1 MELLLG
7 VLGNEGCRYF
17 SQADVDAMSTKPRA
31 SPRNDAVAADSDDA
45 RWRRTLRTYVRNNF
59 RFYHQMGYIPPLKQH
74 MDSIYGDATLSNV
87 AFVNFRFHRQTIYD
101 IVDHNYRDWDDEEGA
116 SSDAASRRRLASL
129 AALITDGQYVAP
141 TVDLAA
147 RHSACGRSSP
157 GTFLYTFGET
167 DCAAGRR
174 QARRN
179 SDILAYVFGAPLADG
194 LDPSPRKHRL
204 TLKKLQYLCNNTT
217 DPGPSSVRVRVGV
230 GDRIL
235 VRVRVRVRVRV
246 CVRVRD
252 RVRCRVRV
260 RVRVRIGIRIRV

>member
-45 RWRRTLRTYVRNNF
+45 RWRRTLRTYVRN
-59 RFYHQMGYIPPLKQH
+59 
-74 MDSIYGDATLSNV
+74 
-87 AFVNFRFHRQTIYD
+87 NFRFHRQTIYD

-147 RHSACGRSSP
+147 RHSACGLSSA

-174 QARRN
+174 QARRH

-194 LDPSPRKHRL
+194 LDPSPRKHRV
-204 TLKKLQYLCNNTT
+204 TLKKIAISLQQY
-217 DPGPSSVRVRVGV
+217 D
-230 GDRIL
+230 
-235 VRVRVRVRVRV
+235 
-246 CVRVRD
+246 
-252 RVRCRVRV
+252 
-260 RVRVRIGIRIRV
+260 